1 LEGKLN
7 ICCDSLE
14 SKETQSSEAFDE
26 TCSKTDNL
34 NGRTASKEINED
46 AHDFDV
52 SASNE
57 VCGASNVQP
66 EINEGIIANTSTP
79 ANNEDQCDHVENN
92 ATQNVSPIETY
103 DTATNDT
110 STNTIITDEENVQIH
125 REISDL
131 RNKISTQTGVISKS
145 EVINAFLTSSSH
157 QLTYHGLEKLHTHLS
172 EEDLC
177 VFFRNNHFAT
187 LTKHDNTL
195 YLLVTDLGYA
205 NTPEIVWEKLDAID
219 GDTEYTNEV
228 FCRPQHREELTPAP
242 GPSINPELLLAQ
254 RSQAESDYALAL
266 ALSEGRATS
275 QRMDDDEGQLIAA
288 ATEASL
294 KSYHHQS
301 GTVAVE
307 TDSKDT
313 QKSQIDIDREV
324 ALAFQK
330 EQEKIDRESER
341 LARQL
346 QEMEYAQHSQPAA
359 RATRPVNTVSSS
371 RGNSTAASSNCVIS

>member
-1 LEGKLN
+1 VN
-7 ICCDSLE
+7 TI
-14 SKETQSSEAFDE
+14 QSASNN
-26 TCSKTDNL
+26 STDNV
-34 NGRTASKEINED
+34 NGRTSSKEINED
-46 AHDFDV
+46 ANDFAV
-52 SASNE
+52 SASDE

-66 EINEGIIANTSTP
+66 EINEVIIANTSTP
-79 ANNEDQCDHVENN
+79 ANNEDQCDHVENGV
-92 ATQNVSPIETY
+92 TQNVSPIELD
-103 DTATNDT
+103 DTATNDKPT
-110 STNTIITDEENVQIH
+110 ITIITDEDNVQIN

-131 RNKISTQTGVISKS
+131 RNKISTQTEVISKS

-172 EEDLC
+172 EDDLC

-219 GDTEYTNEV
+219 GDTEYINEV

-242 GPSINPELLLAQ
+242 GPSINPELILAQ

-294 KSYHHQS
+294 KSYHHQN

-330 EQEKIDRESER
+330 EQEKIDLESER

-359 RATRPVNTVSSS
+359 RATRPARPVNTASSS
-371 RGNSTAASSNCVIS
+371 RSNSTAASSNCVIS